1 MSPNKSSKNS
11 DFEKLIKSVEKLS
24 SIFDS
29 DIDGTAYVDIS
40 GKVVRTNKKL
50 MEMMG
55 YKPNETVGKNILK
68 LGDIEPKDIPKVAK
82 AIKEVITT
90 GKVIKN
96 LDVTL
101 IRKDGYRLSTKI
113 SAVALKKEGKIIGIK
128 TSVRDITE
136 SKRALEELK
145 ESEEKYKAIFEGSID
160 GILVADTETKRFI
173 FANPEICKI
182 TGYTLKELLKLNV
195 DNIHPK
201 KDLPY
206 VLNQFRKQ
214 VEGKITLAK
223 NIPVLRKDKKII
235 YCDVN
240 SKIIKIRGQ
249 ELMLGL
255 FRDITER
262 KQSEERFRLAAKS
275 SNDLI
280 YEWNLARSVQWFGK
294 IDEMLGYHSGEFP
307 RTLDAW
313 VDSIHPDDRK
323 RVTSAIQAHLK
334 RRVPYSIEYR
344 IRGKDGAYRWWSAR
358 GVVTRTLD
366 GKPVKWIGTITDITE
381 RKRAEEEIKNSEN
394 KYRTLV
400 ENIPQKIFLKDNNLI
415 YISCNENYARDL
427 KIKPDD
433 IIGKTDYDFY
443 PKKLAEKYR
452 KDDKRI
458 MKSRKMEN
466 IEEEYIQD
474 GKKVFVSTIKVPIR
488 DEKENVTGLLGV
500 FWDITD
506 KRKDE
511 EAIKI
516 SEEIIKESEEK
527 YRNLFEF
534 APDGIYLNDLKGT
547 FIDGNKVAEELTGY
561 KKKELIGKN
570 FLKLRL
576 LSPMQMPKAA
586 ALLSKNALGMPTGPD
601 EFILNHKDGSKVVVE
616 IRTIPIKTKDKI
628 LVFGI
633 AHDITH
639 RKIAEEKI
647 KSAQEKWDSLTQ
659 NTSDI
664 IIIVDR
670 KGIIQYISK
679 TVPPYT
685 PKGTVG
691 KAIYEYIPKDQHD
704 KIRESFREV
713 FKTGSQYN
721 YETCSKIPNIG
732 VMWFSTKLVPIK
744 LDKDVTGII
753 MISTDITERKKMED
767 ELKESHDEMNKI
779 NRQLQSKIEEM
790 ERFNKFAVGREL
802 KMIELKNRIKKLEN
816 QLNKRYI

>member
-1 MSPNKSSKNS
+1 MSPNKSSKNL
-11 DFEKLIKSVEKLS
+11 DFEKLIKSEEKLS

-29 DIDGTAYVDIS
+29 DIDGIAYVDIS

-113 SAVALKKEGKIIGIK
+113 SAVPLKKEGKIIGIK
-128 TSVRDITE
+128 TSIRDITE
-136 SKRALEELK
+136 SKRTLEELK
-145 ESEEKYKAIFEGSID
+145 ESEEKYKAIFEGSTD
-160 GILVADTETKRFI
+160 GILVADTETKRFM

-206 VLNQFRKQ
+206 VFNQFRKQ

-334 RRVPYSIEYR
+334 RRVPYSVEYR

-366 GKPVKWIGTITDITE
+366 GKPVKWVGTITDITE
-381 RKRAEEEIKNSEN
+381 RKRADEEIKNSEN

-506 KRKDE
+506 KRKGE

-685 PKGTVG
+685 PEGTVR

-816 QLNKRYI
+816 QLSKRYI